1 LPYPALFGQLSQV
14 IQFLSGKSPT
24 CVAIGGSQ
32 LRPSV
37 ERLTN
42 KPTVFASPESPRVS
56 NHLGQ
61 AGEGSAV
68 GGLGGAQ
75 RDEHDDGA
83 CGEQPGGFRS
93 ISPSP
98 LGTIL
103 RRPSMS
109 VKRSPF
115 ALRITIRAAMR
126 VGVPAESVAGEQR
139 VALVPEVVA
148 RLVPGGFEVVVE
160 RGAGEAAS
168 FPDAAFEE
176 AGARV
181 GADPWDADAVV
192 KVQSP
197 TADEAGR
204 LREGQVLIGF
214 LQPLTD
220 HEGIERLSARGVTG
234 FAMESIPRITR
245 AQPMDALSS
254 QATVSGYKAT
264 LLAAEWL
271 PKFFP
276 MLMTAAGTVAPAKVL
291 VLGAGVAGLQ
301 AIATARRLGA
311 VVTGFDVRPVVREQI
326 ESLGASWLDVGVVG
340 EETEGGYAQELSEE
354 QQRKQQEELEARVPE
369 FDVVITTALIPG
381 RPAPRLIP
389 AGAVA
394 AMRPG
399 SVIVDLAAEA
409 GGNCE
414 LTTPGEIAERER
426 VTIVGLTNLPSTMP
440 YHASQLYARNVAA
453 LLHHL
458 APEGDLVLDFED
470 EITAGACV
478 TRKEEVPA

>member
-1 LPYPALFGQLSQV
+1 
-14 IQFLSGKSPT
+14 
-24 CVAIGGSQ
+24 
-32 LRPSV
+32 
-37 ERLTN
+37 
-42 KPTVFASPESPRVS
+42 
-56 NHLGQ
+56 
-61 AGEGSAV
+61 
-68 GGLGGAQ
+68 
-75 RDEHDDGA
+75 
-83 CGEQPGGFRS
+83 
-93 ISPSP
+93 
-98 LGTIL
+98 
-103 RRPSMS
+103 
-109 VKRSPF
+109 
-115 ALRITIRAAMR
+115 MR
-126 VGVPAESVAGEQR
+126 VGVPAESTPGEQR

-160 RGAGEAAS
+160 RGAGTAAS
-168 FPDAAFEE
+168 FPDAAYEE
-176 AGARV
+176 AGARIES
-181 GADPWDADAVV
+181 DPWDADAVV
-192 KVQSP
+192 KVQAPSVE
-197 TADEAGR
+197 EAGR
-204 LREGQVLIGF
+204 LRQGQVLIGF

-220 HEGIERLSARGVTG
+220 REGIERLAGRGVTA

-264 LLAAEWL
+264 LLAAERL

-326 ESLGASWLDVGVVG
+326 ESLGANWLDLGVVG
-340 EETEGGYAQELSEE
+340 EETAGGYAQELSEE
-354 QQRKQQEELEARVPE
+354 QQRQQQEELEARLPE

-389 AGAVA
+389 ASAVA

-399 SVIVDLAAEA
+399 SVIVDLAAET

-414 LTTPGEIAERER
+414 LTSPGEIVEREA

-453 LLHHL
+453 LLQHL

-478 TRKEEVPA
+478 TRKDEVPA